1 MTTAVIIQARLGS
14 SRFPRKVLADLNG
27 KSVLQHVW
35 ERASEI
41 GPKVILATPDLELAT
56 QPFVKRYFLGS
67 EHDVLGR
74 FAKCA
79 QAYQLDTIVRITA
92 DCPLLRPDLCR
103 ELIELYRKSGVSYA
117 AIAEGKTFPKGYGC
131 EVFSRVALD
140 IANAMAIDPHDRE
153 HVTTWI
159 EDHCHK
165 AYLTQDKDESH
176 LNYCVD
182 TREDLER
189 LRAMENKC

>member
-1 MTTAVIIQARLGS
+1 MIGIIIQARLGS
-14 SRFPRKVLADLNG
+14 TRFPRKVLADLNG
-27 KSVLQHVW
+27 KSVLEHVW
-35 ERASEI
+35 DRANEI
-41 GPKVILATPDLELAT
+41 GPKVILATPDIELAYL
-56 QPFVKRYFLGS
+56 PFVKRYFLGS

-79 QAYQLDTIVRITA
+79 KAYNLDIIVRLTA

-103 ELIELYRKSGVSYA
+103 KLLDLYRRSGVSYA

-140 IANAMAIDPHDRE
+140 MADALATDPHDRE
-153 HVTTWI
+153 HVTPWI

-165 AYLTQDKDESH
+165 AYLTQETDQSD

-182 TREDLER
+182 TIGDLER
-189 LRAMENKC
+189 LRAANKT